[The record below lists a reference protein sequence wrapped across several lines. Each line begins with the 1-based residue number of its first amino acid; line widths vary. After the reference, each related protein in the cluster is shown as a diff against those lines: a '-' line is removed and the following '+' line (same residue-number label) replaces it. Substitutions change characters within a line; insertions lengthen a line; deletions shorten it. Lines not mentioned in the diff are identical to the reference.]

1 MISVFLPS
9 QLDQYTDGL
18 RKVQLSLA
26 ADQPPCLQD
35 VITALDQQFPGVAFR
50 LIDEQQRIRRHIAI
64 FVGENLVRDLA
75 APLDGN
81 DRIQIVGALS
91 GG

>member
-9 QLDQYTDGL
+9 QVDSYTNGQ
-18 RKVQLSLA
+18 RKQVFDTPGVTTLA
-26 ADQPPCLQD
+26 D
-35 VITALDQQFPGVAFR
+35 VMLALEQRFPGMRFR
-50 LIDEQQRIRRHIAI
+50 LIDEQGQIRRHIAI
-64 FVGENLVRDLA
+64 FIGESMVRSLNVAVD
-75 APLDGN
+75 DN